1 MRLNCSFV
9 VFIILILLFS
19 YLYLLELHSKCNFN
33 VMAGVTTQCVSQ
45 LWDSVALLQPVIKL
59 HP

>member
-9 VFIILILLFS
+9 VFTIVILLFS
-19 YLYLLELHSKCNFN
+19 CLNLLGLHSKCHFI